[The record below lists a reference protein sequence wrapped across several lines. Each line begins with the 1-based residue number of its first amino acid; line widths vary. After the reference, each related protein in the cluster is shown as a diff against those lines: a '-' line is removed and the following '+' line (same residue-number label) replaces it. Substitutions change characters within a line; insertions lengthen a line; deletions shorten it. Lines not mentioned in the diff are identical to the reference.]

1 MSKTI
6 YGDAFIALHLRSI
19 DCGEPED
26 LHDIYDLAVEH
37 GAKKVKISH
46 PLNIHQRVL
55 NGLDRDERFEKS
67 YIKYKGIYNKPVRH
81 FQLKEKYDVTKGER
95 PYMIDYGFGGLI
107 VQYKACRVERPGIFG
122 YGMSERSA
130 IHDLV
135 HNVQPL
141 WDESDRLIV

>member
-6 YGDAFIALHLRSI
+6 YGDAFIALHLTCI

-26 LHDIYDLAVEH
+26 LHDICDWSVDH

-55 NGLDRDERFEKS
+55 NGLDRDERFKKT
-67 YIKYKGIYNKPVRH
+67 YIKYRGIYNKSVRH
-81 FQLKEKYDVTKGER
+81 FRLKEKYDVTEGER
-95 PYMIDYGFGGLI
+95 PYLVDQGVGNRL
-107 VQYKACRVERPGIFG
+107 VQYKACRMERPGIFG
-122 YGMSERSA
+122 YGMSERLA

-141 WDESDRLIV
+141 WDENDELIV